1 MFIRWILLFFSSQPN
16 KSTTSLEELDD
27 NALPH
32 DDDDNSS
39 IQQDSNTPP
48 LHHSPKDCILFLD
61 QVKAHLQTS
70 IMNEFFSSPIG
81 GDEWP
86 WNQQNQHH
94 LMRAVVSVVQVF
106 CLANM
111 MSRILSSCLC
121 NNNSTMDKVLDE
133 VEHTFSD
140 LVIARCVQQI
150 KTPGVLHLPDP
161 LWTRRRM
168 EYFSS
173 PPLMVTG
180 HNHLEDVLRSIR
192 IEYENNTT
200 GQQFSPCSLLFD
212 SLSQGLLSLS
222 SFKPIFEHL
231 GSNRI
236 EEIWLQYCNACFDL
250 LVSNVR
256 NSTSPVLL
264 KRELEEKMLCK
275 SSCIEGTMNRFI
287 YEELLDDLPC
297 FVKLDMELNV

>member
-1 MFIRWILLFFSSQPN
+1 MKCINLLALCEGWINHHHHNLLPRECKILVDYIIKIRLGSLSVCSSISCWHHMKKIYQSLTRYAKGKSHRWMRRISLIIIAIIVVFSASGYMFIRWILLFFSSQPN

-140 LVIARCVQQI
+140 LVIARCVQQ
-150 KTPGVLHLPDP
+150 
-161 LWTRRRM
+161 M
-168 EYFSS
+168 
-173 PPLMVTG
+173 
-180 HNHLEDVLRSIR
+180 
-192 IEYENNTT
+192 
-200 GQQFSPCSLLFD
+200 
-212 SLSQGLLSLS
+212 
-222 SFKPIFEHL
+222 
-231 GSNRI
+231 
-236 EEIWLQYCNACFDL
+236 
-250 LVSNVR
+250 
-256 NSTSPVLL
+256 
-264 KRELEEKMLCK
+264 
-275 SSCIEGTMNRFI
+275 
-287 YEELLDDLPC
+287 
-297 FVKLDMELNV
+297 